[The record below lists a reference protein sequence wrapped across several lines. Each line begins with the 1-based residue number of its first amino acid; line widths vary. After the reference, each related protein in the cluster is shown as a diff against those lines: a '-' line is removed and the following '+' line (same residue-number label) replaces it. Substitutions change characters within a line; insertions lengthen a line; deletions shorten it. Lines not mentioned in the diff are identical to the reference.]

1 VIKMSKK
8 IKKEENIKDSKH
20 LAFVTWNAMD
30 FEKNMEIVEMAA
42 GFLKAYLENE
52 DNQDIGNADIF
63 KGWLYWEESETRLEI
78 LENVIDIFRGY
89 HVRKLKKMLGVI

>member
-1 VIKMSKK
+1 MSKK

-20 LAFVTWNAMD
+20 LAFVTWDAMD
-30 FEKNMEIVEMAA
+30 FEKNMEIIEMAV

-52 DNQDIGNADIF
+52 ENQNISDADIF
-63 KGWLYWEESETRLEI
+63 KGWLYWDESEARMQI

-89 HVRKLKKMLGVI
+89 HLRRLKRMLGVI